1 MRQLTIRGF
10 DLELEQKIRSLSQR
24 EGISMNKAALRLLRK
39 GAELSDDKATKRVGS
54 RLDKYA
60 GTMSKHEARELL
72 DSIAS
77 SDQIDP
83 DMWS

>member
-10 DLELEQKIRSLSQR
+10 SLELEQKIRALAQR

-39 GAELSDDKATKRVGS
+39 GADLAEDGSANQIGS

-60 GTMSKHEARELL
+60 QTMSDGEARELL
-72 DSIAS
+72 DSISVTAARVS
-77 SDQIDP
+77 RTT
-83 DMWS
+83 

>member
-10 DLELEQKIRSLSQR
+10 SLELEQKIRALAQR

-39 GAELSDDKATKRVGS
+39 GADLAEDGSANQIGS

-60 GTMSKHEARELL
+60 QTMSDGEARELL
-72 DSIAS
+72 DSIS
-77 SDQIDP
+77 VTEQIDP
-83 DMWS
+83 EMWR